1 MLDVK
6 LEYDKK
12 RLFNAA
18 SAIVLITGARESI
31 RPIPRYTLDR
41 WSNATVA
48 EIEDVLCHKT
58 RVAYATRIDIA
69 FLHASSCASKAI
81 EFSAHDEYLASIT
94 SLVDAIFYTA
104 KDNTISQ
111 GANHASALAARELL
125 ALQRHP
131 RRNLIRAE
139 LRRIIDNIQNDSGD
153 AFIQEALGLSWDSFN
168 NHLLALRKGIA
179 PLNTVDDT
187 SSEDPIML
195 SVSVA
200 DVLISGPARLS
211 DSGPLDYDTSDRDLR
226 VSRVNLCQFRGSPG
240 NLSLDLSPKG
250 RPLSAIILGDNGSG
264 KSTIADSI
272 EFALQGRIG
281 RSIAFDSP
289 LAPSAKS
296 FATADLAEVTVTL
309 NNDTTISRRLESKP
323 SGRLGVDNEH
333 VRPGFRLAPI
343 SLKRQDILRFLDT
356 GAMARGH
363 VFFDYFP
370 VNASEMAIRPE
381 ELQARL
387 DDEEYELRVL
397 RTHIS
402 EALGTELD
410 AEPQELANRDKLEAI
425 IKNRVLNGQSIAQ
438 AKRDGLWDLVPES
451 IRENITRLMQ
461 AQKRLRAIKNERNR
475 DLMTKNPVLYRAQ
488 VAILG
493 EALEGIGELLTSAFM
508 EITCASHVSRIDVI
522 FGGPSG
528 PVALDIIVEL
538 SSGKRCFPQQ
548 IFSEGYRDLL
558 AILFFLA
565 VAKRASEK
573 GQARVLILDDVFQ
586 SVDSGI
592 RSGTVE
598 YILREFID
606 WQLIF
611 TVHDRLWFEQ
621 LTAALRRHQHP
632 FVQLE
637 LKRWR
642 FDTGIVASSPGDFR
656 SNLNHQLSNGD
667 PSGICGAAGLLLE
680 QASDQL
686 SWRLGTSI
694 KRAKADKYTLG
705 ALWPGVAKELRRVGL
720 SKVVDRIDRLYVLR
734 NLAGAHFNEWAGAL
748 SREEAE
754 NFGEAVL
761 ELVKSSWCSTC
772 NDWISR
778 QGATARCQC
787 GALMDPGSTGRTKNL

>member
-1 MLDVK
+1 MLNVRLD
-6 LEYDKK
+6 YDKK

-18 SAIVLITGARESI
+18 SAIVLITGSRESI
-31 RPIPRYTLDR
+31 RPIPRYTWDR
-41 WSNATVA
+41 WSNATDA

-58 RVAYATRIDIA
+58 RVPYATRVDIA

-81 EFSAHDEYLASIT
+81 ELDAHDEYLASIT

-125 ALQRHP
+125 ALQCHP
-131 RRNLIRAE
+131 RRNMIRAE
-139 LRRIIDNIQNDSGD
+139 LRRIIDDIQDEPSD
-153 AFIQEALGLSWDSFN
+153 ASIQEALGLSWDSFN
-168 NHLLALRKGIA
+168 NHLLALRKGMA
-179 PLNTVDDT
+179 PSNTVDDT
-187 SSEDPIML
+187 SSEDPIKP

-200 DVLISGPARLS
+200 DALISGPARLP
-211 DSGPLDYDTSDRDLR
+211 DSVPLVYDTSDRDLR
-226 VSRVNLCQFRGSPG
+226 VSMVNLCQFRGSPG

-250 RPLSAIILGDNGSG
+250 RSLSAIILGDNGSG

-296 FATADLAEVTVTL
+296 FATADLAKVTVTL

-323 SGRLGVDNEH
+323 SGRLGVDIEH

-397 RTHIS
+397 RTHLS

-410 AEPQELANRDKLEAI
+410 AEPQELANRDKLETI
-425 IKNRVLNGQSIAQ
+425 IKNQVLDGQSIAQ
-438 AKRDGLWDLVPES
+438 AKRDGRWDLIPES
-451 IRENITRLMQ
+451 IRENVTRLIQ
-461 AQKRLRAIKNERNR
+461 TQKRLRAIKNEKNR
-475 DLMTKNPVLYRAQ
+475 GLMTKNPVLYRAQ
-488 VAILG
+488 VAVLG
-493 EALEGIGELLTSAFM
+493 EALEGIGDLLTTAFM
-508 EITCASHVSRIDVI
+508 EITGASHVSRIDVI
-522 FGGPSG
+522 FGRSG

-598 YILREFID
+598 FILREFHD
-606 WQLIF
+606 WQLLF

-642 FDTGIVASSPGDFR
+642 FDTGIVASTPGDFR
-656 SNLNHQLSNGD
+656 SNLNHQLTNGD
-667 PSGICGAAGLLLE
+667 PAGICGAAGLLLE

-705 ALWPGVAKELRRVGL
+705 ALWPGVAKELRRGGL
-720 SKVVDRIDRLYVLR
+720 GEVVDRIDRSYVLR
-734 NLAGAHFNEWAGAL
+734 NLAGAHFNEWAGTL

-761 ELVKSSWCSTC
+761 ELVKSTWCSTC

-778 QGATARCQC
+778 QGATARCHC
-787 GALMDPGSTGRTKNL
+787 GALMDPGSTGRTTNL

>member
-1 MLDVK
+1 MLNVRLD
-6 LEYDKK
+6 YDKK

-18 SAIVLITGARESI
+18 SAIVLITGSRESI
-31 RPIPRYTLDR
+31 RPIPRYTWDR
-41 WSNATVA
+41 WSNATDA

-58 RVAYATRIDIA
+58 RVPYATRVDIA

-81 EFSAHDEYLASIT
+81 ELDAHDEYLASIT

-125 ALQRHP
+125 ALQCHP
-131 RRNLIRAE
+131 RRNMIRAE
-139 LRRIIDNIQNDSGD
+139 LRRIIDDIQDEPSD
-153 AFIQEALGLSWDSFN
+153 ASIQEALGLSWDSFN
-168 NHLLALRKGIA
+168 NHLLALRKGMA
-179 PLNTVDDT
+179 PSNTVDDT
-187 SSEDPIML
+187 SSEDPIKP

-200 DVLISGPARLS
+200 DALISGPARLP
-211 DSGPLDYDTSDRDLR
+211 DSVPLVYDTSDRDLR
-226 VSRVNLCQFRGSPG
+226 VSMVNLCQFRGSPG

-250 RPLSAIILGDNGSG
+250 RSLSAIILGDNGSG

-296 FATADLAEVTVTL
+296 FATADLAKVTVTL

-323 SGRLGVDNEH
+323 SGRLGVDIEH

-397 RTHIS
+397 RTHLS

-410 AEPQELANRDKLEAI
+410 AEPQELANRDKLETI
-425 IKNRVLNGQSIAQ
+425 IKNQVLDGQSIAQ
-438 AKRDGLWDLVPES
+438 AKRDGRWDLIPES
-451 IRENITRLMQ
+451 IRENVTRLIQ
-461 AQKRLRAIKNERNR
+461 TQKRLRAIKNEKNR
-475 DLMTKNPVLYRAQ
+475 GLMTKNPVLYRAQ
-488 VAILG
+488 VAVLG
-493 EALEGIGELLTSAFM
+493 EALEGIGDLLTTAFM
-508 EITCASHVSRIDVI
+508 EITGASHVSRIDVI
-522 FGGPSG
+522 FGRSG

-573 GQARVLILDDVFQ
+573 GQSRVLILDDVFQ

-598 YILREFID
+598 FILREFHD
-606 WQLIF
+606 WQLLF

-642 FDTGIVASSPGDFR
+642 FDTGIVASTPGDFR
-656 SNLNHQLSNGD
+656 SNLNHQLTNGD
-667 PSGICGAAGLLLE
+667 PAGICGAAGLLLE

-705 ALWPGVAKELRRVGL
+705 ALWPGVAKELRRGGL
-720 SKVVDRIDRLYVLR
+720 GEVVDRIDRSYVLR
-734 NLAGAHFNEWAGAL
+734 NLAGAHFNEWAGTL

-761 ELVKSSWCSTC
+761 ELVKSTWCSTC

-778 QGATARCQC
+778 QGATARCHC
-787 GALMDPGSTGRTKNL
+787 GALMDPGSTGRTTNL

>member
-1 MLDVK
+1 MLNVRLD
-6 LEYDKK
+6 YDKK

-18 SAIVLITGARESI
+18 SAIVLITGSRESI
-31 RPIPRYTLDR
+31 RSIPRYTWDR
-41 WSNATVA
+41 WSNATDT

-58 RVAYATRIDIA
+58 RVPYATRVDIA

-81 EFSAHDEYLASIT
+81 ELNAHDEYLASLT
-94 SLVDAIFYTA
+94 SLVDAVFYTA
-104 KDNTISQ
+104 KDTTISQ
-111 GANHASALAARELL
+111 SANHASALAALELL
-125 ALQRHP
+125 ALRRHP
-131 RRNLIRAE
+131 RRNMIRAE
-139 LRRIIDNIQNDSGD
+139 LRRIIDNIQDNPSDTS
-153 AFIQEALGLSWDSFN
+153 IQEALGLDWDSFN

-179 PLNTVDDT
+179 PSDTVEDI
-187 SSEDPIML
+187 SSEGPIKL

-200 DVLISGPARLS
+200 DALISGPARLP
-211 DSGPLDYDTSDRDLR
+211 DSSPLAYDTSDRDLR
-226 VSRVNLCQFRGSPG
+226 VSMVNLCQFRGSPG
-240 NLSLDLSPKG
+240 NISLDLSPKG
-250 RPLSAIILGDNGSG
+250 RSLSAIILGDNGSG

-281 RSIAFDSP
+281 RSISFDSP

-296 FATADLAEVTVTL
+296 FATAELAAVTVTL
-309 NNDTTISRRLESKP
+309 NNNTTISRRLETKS
-323 SGRLGVDNEH
+323 SGRLGVDIEH

-387 DDEEYELRVL
+387 DDEDYELRAL
-397 RTHIS
+397 RTYLS
-402 EALGTELD
+402 EALGAELD
-410 AEPQELANRDKLEAI
+410 AEPQELATRDKLETI
-425 IKNRVLNGQSIAQ
+425 IKNQILDGQSIEQ
-438 AKRDGLWDLVPES
+438 AKRDGRWDLVPES
-451 IRENITRLMQ
+451 IRDNVTGLIKT
-461 AQKRLRAIKNERNR
+461 QKRLRAIKNEKNR
-475 DLMTKNPVLYRAQ
+475 GLMTKNPILYRAQ

-493 EALEGIGELLTSAFM
+493 EALEGIGDLLTAAFM
-508 EITCASHVSRIDVI
+508 EITSASHVSRIDVI
-522 FGGPSG
+522 FGRSG

-538 SSGKRCFPQQ
+538 STGERCFPQQ

-598 YILREFID
+598 YILREFHD
-606 WQLIF
+606 WQLLF

-632 FVQLE
+632 FIQLE

-642 FDTGIVASSPGDFR
+642 FDTGIVASTPGDFR

-667 PSGICGAAGLLLE
+667 PAGICGAAGLLLE

-694 KRAKADKYTLG
+694 KRAQADKYTLG
-705 ALWPGVAKELRRVGL
+705 ALWPGVAKELRRGGL
-720 SKVVDRIDRLYVLR
+720 SKVVDRIDRSYVLR
-734 NLAGAHFNEWAGAL
+734 NLAGAHFNEWAGTL

-761 ELVKSSWCSTC
+761 ELVKSTWCSTC
-772 NDWISR
+772 NEWISR
-778 QGATARCQC
+778 QGATARCHC
-787 GALMDPGSTGRTKNL
+787 GALMDPGSTGRTTNL